1 MEEIAIVH
9 FVITAS
15 LIAVIGCLLIIHKIL
30 RDEKNN

>member
-15 LIAVIGCLLIIHKIL
+15 LIAVIGCLLILNKIN
-30 RDEKNN
+30 RDV